1 MDYVIITSEK
11 LKKSFEPLRNFKT
24 VLGVR
29 TKLLIKKD
37 IGKKYREGDL
47 QSKIKRQI
55 IKIKSLL
62 FYYFAIQQ
70 INTIFTIYNLVLALK
85 ADLY

>member
-11 LKKSFEPLRNFKT
+11 LKKSFEPLRYFKT

-29 TKLLIKKD
+29 TKLLTVED
-37 IGKKYREGDL
+37 ISKKYREGDL

-55 IKIKSLL
+55 I
-62 FYYFAIQQ
+62 
-70 INTIFTIYNLVLALK
+70 
-85 ADLY
+85 